1 MIAAR
6 LLILRSLASHAP
18 THRQMTSSTRG
29 SGIIQSISAVTMLA
43 AGVAACS
50 SKGTDGGAVST
61 SAGAAGAPVSANGGA
76 GAAGQPVSVGG
87 SASDS
92 SAAGAGGTFG
102 LGGAAGSAGTL
113 NQAGSA
119 GANAGAGGTA
129 SAQLPR
135 RTAAEVLLVT
145 NSKSPTSVAVAD
157 DYAQKRSIM
166 NRLSIQC
173 ADSALKTD
181 NETIEL
187 ADYTSSIATPIA
199 TYLAAHP
206 AINFIVLTK
215 GIPIR
220 VNGAKTGCCQG
231 NDAAHPTGAGQP
243 SVDSYL
249 AAMDYPTLAGAVKI
263 GITGSGTVG
272 SGYLNRYWNATVPFT
287 HAQFGGYIVTR
298 LDGYTEADAKALVTR
313 ALAAEQAPGT
323 GKILLDVDGARGL
336 GDKATEPAPVTKTVT
351 EEWGWETWNADM
363 LHAHD
368 QLEASGIANTL
379 DLTTKFQG
387 GPAGLL
393 GYFSWGSND
402 ANFDAQ
408 AYAALTFAPG
418 SLADTAVSTS
428 GRTFLSPHDNGQSLM
443 ADLIAHGLTCGKA
456 YVGEP
461 LLQGIA
467 SPTIALSRYHAGF
480 SAAESL
486 AAASRFTGWE
496 DVLIGDPLGTPY
508 FGAAALAKPLSA
520 AKFDASSPKV
530 MAEDCA
536 EGGQD
541 LAFID
546 NGAYSAYK
554 NLDLG
559 GAQSFAARVASG
571 GSGGKIEIHAD
582 SQTGPLLGTCSVPV
596 TGNYQTWA
604 TQTCPLSGASGT
616 HDVYLVYT
624 GSGASLFNVQWFAL
638 RAQP

>member
-1 MIAAR
+1 MSGAA
-6 LLILRSLASHAP
+6 SSSAGAGGSSGALAQAG
-18 THRQMTSSTRG
+18 TG
-29 SGIIQSISAVTMLA
+29 GVVT
-43 AGVAACS
+43 AG
-50 SKGTDGGAVST
+50 
-61 SAGAAGAPVSANGGA
+61 SAGAAQGATAGSAGSTGGSAGSAGGA
-76 GAAGQPVSVGG
+76 GTAGQLANSAG
-87 SASDS
+87 SAGLS
-92 SAAGAGGTFG
+92 AGAGGT
-102 LGGAAGSAGTL
+102 LSQGGTVGVGGGT

-119 GANAGAGGTA
+119 GVASAGSSGAGGSTG
-129 SAQLPR
+129 AQWPR
-135 RTAAEVLLVT
+135 RSAAEVLLVS
-145 NSKSPTSVAVAD
+145 NSKSPTSVAIAD
-157 DYAQKRSIM
+157 DYAQKRSVS
-166 NRLSIQC
+166 NRLTIQC
-173 ADSALKTD
+173 ADSAAKTD

-187 ADYTSSIATPIA
+187 ADYTSAIATPV
-199 TYLAAHP
+199 TQYLAAHP

-231 NDAAHPTGAGQP
+231 DDAAHPTGAGQP

-249 AAMDYPTLAGAVKI
+249 AALDYPTLTGAVKI

-272 SGYLNRYWNATVPFT
+272 SGYLNRYWNAKVPFT

-298 LDGYTEADAKALVTR
+298 LDGYTQADAQALVTR

-323 GKILLDVDGARGL
+323 GKILLDLDGARGL
-336 GDKATEPAPVTKTVT
+336 GDKASEPAPVTKTVT
-351 EEWGWETWNADM
+351 DEWGWETWNADM

-368 QLEASGIANTL
+368 QLEASGVPNTL
-379 DLTTKFQG
+379 DLSTKFLG
-387 GPAGLL
+387 APAGLL

-402 ANFDAQ
+402 ANFDNQ
-408 AYAALTFAPG
+408 AYEALTFAPG
-418 SLADTAVSTS
+418 SMADTAVSTS

-496 DVLIGDPLGTPY
+496 DVIIGDPLGTPY
-508 FGAAALAKPLSA
+508 FAAGALAAPLPA
-520 AKFDASSPKV
+520 AQFDASSAKV

-536 EGGQD
+536 EGGKD

-546 NGAYSAYK
+546 NAAYSAYK
-554 NLDLG
+554 HLDLG

-582 SQTGPLLGTCSVPV
+582 SAAGPLLGTCAVPV
-596 TGNYQTWA
+596 TGGYQQWV

-616 HDVYLVYT
+616 HDVYLLYT
-624 GSGASLFNVQWFAL
+624 GSGTSLFNLEWFAF